1 LGDTPC
7 VLLIDELNNLNQS
20 KDLSEFLRDVFLKSF
35 HRYFVFSSHEVITT
49 GKLVDFMA
57 NYSNRDVLI
66 RPLPLAERLGCFCFP
81 IFVFLTLYYFC
92 QCVTINCGVW
102 LF

>member
-66 RPLPLAERLGCFCFP
+66 RHLPLAKRSGCF
-81 IFVFLTLYYFC
+81 FVFLISFFNIYFC
-92 QCVTINCGVW
+92 QCDTIN
-102 LF
+102 